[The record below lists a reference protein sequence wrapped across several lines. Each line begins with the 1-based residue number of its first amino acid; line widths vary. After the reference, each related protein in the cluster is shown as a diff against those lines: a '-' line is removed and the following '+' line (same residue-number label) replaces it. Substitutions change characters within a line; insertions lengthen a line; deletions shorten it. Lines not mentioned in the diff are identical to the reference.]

1 MNALIGLLSA
11 LGAAIQ
17 SIFKFLELRYV
28 TERNDRIAKETR
40 DAKDKEDKDRQDF
53 TDRVHASVQS
63 EWMSRFN
70 SADSGADSAGADS
83 AGTNS
88 GTSSKAEA
96 IKSGVHKG
104 RG

>member
-40 DAKDKEDKDRQDF
+40 DAKDKEEQDRQEF
-53 TDRVHASVQS
+53 TDRVHTSVQS

-70 SADSGADSAGADS
+70 RDADSGADAGADS

-96 IKSGVHKG
+96 IKSGIHKG
-104 RG
+104 